1 MTLDSIIIG
10 AGIAGLVAANHL
22 QRLGKSILLLE
33 SSDHAGGVIK
43 SLEAD
48 GFLIERGPNSL
59 RGTTEFLD
67 LLDELELQNELATG
81 DAKAPAY
88 VYADGK
94 LQAVP
99 MSPPAL
105 LKTRLISTGAK
116 FRLLGEPFIKARR
129 EAGEESVAS
138 FIERRLGAEIL
149 DRLVSPFVSGVYAGD
164 VEQLSVQASFSRL
177 PEFEAAGGSI
187 LRGAVRALRSAPRD
201 KEKPKRSLRPYRL
214 CSFRRGL
221 EELPR
226 QLARRL
232 GESFL
237 TEARVTRI
245 SELKDATSA
254 PRFAIA
260 YEHQGNN
267 QTAVAKTLVIATP
280 AYAAASLLRDCA
292 PEVAALVA
300 DVPYASLVSV
310 PLGYREEQ
318 LARPLDGFGFLAPRS
333 AGLRT
338 LGSVWNSYLFPDRAP
353 DGWVCLTNYIGGAT
367 DPEAITLSD
376 EELIRTVHEDLQK
389 VIGIKGEPRRL
400 PISRH
405 QRALPQY
412 VLGHAARIT
421 AVEQALQN
429 RQGLFLSG
437 NYLRGISLGDSIKQ
451 ARQVGQQAAQ
461 LS

>member
-10 AGIAGLVAANHL
+10 AGIAGLVAAHHL

-67 LLDELELQNELATG
+67 LLDELELQNELVTG

-105 LKTRLISTGAK
+105 IKTRLISTGAK

-232 GESFL
+232 GESLL

-280 AYAAASLLRDCA
+280 AYAAATLLRDCA

-300 DVPYASLVSV
+300 DVPYASLASV